1 MSNTNIYSDAF
12 YQNREVVIR
21 NKIGKQLDSL
31 RKDISQLNSPCTV
44 RMMKIPKGMTWENLP
59 SLDSDSRQAIL
70 AAILYNDAFWRLES
84 AYLMLTIGMLTV
96 TYSNLR
102 SCLESVVKAHIV
114 ENLDS
119 EAIKF
124 LKTGQINPTKISGFI
139 PEEYDNAILKMREAF
154 SDWGTHSH
162 LKAVQLSALF
172 GPSSFDKMVANTTI
186 NRPQIL
192 SDAFA
197 DAARTCIKAMGDVF
211 VMFMW
216 IMSKGTKYSRTT

>member
-1 MSNTNIYSDAF
+1 MSNANIYSDAF
-12 YQNREVVIR
+12 YQNRELVIR
-21 NKIGKQLDSL
+21 DKIGEQLDSL

-44 RMMKIPKGMTWENLP
+44 RMMKIPKGMSWENLL
-59 SLDSDSRQAIL
+59 SIDSDSRQAIL
-70 AAILYNDAFWRLES
+70 ATILYNDAFWRLES
-84 AYLMLTIGMLTV
+84 AYLVLTIGMLTV

-124 LKTGQINPTKISGFI
+124 LKTGKINPTKIAGFI

-172 GPSSFDKMVANTTI
+172 GPSSFDKMVANTNTK
-186 NRPQIL
+186 RPQML
-192 SDAFA
+192 DDAFTG
-197 DAARTCIKAMGDVF
+197 AARTCIKAMGDVF

-216 IMSKGTKYSRTT
+216 IMSKGTKYRRAT